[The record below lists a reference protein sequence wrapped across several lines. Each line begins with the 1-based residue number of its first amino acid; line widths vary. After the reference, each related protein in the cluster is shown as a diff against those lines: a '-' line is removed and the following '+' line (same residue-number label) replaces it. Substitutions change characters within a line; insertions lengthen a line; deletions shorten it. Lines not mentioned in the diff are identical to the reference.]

1 MSNILSIYGSHDASV
16 TFLDSNNQL
25 KVLEYE
31 RFVRNRYAMFSE
43 RFDDRALGSNDK
55 DRRKFLSYIKSQ
67 INYEVDKIVYNELS
81 DLDKELII
89 EYFPKAK
96 FELCGHHLAHAASG
110 YYLSE
115 FDKALILSIDGGGQ
129 DYNDVFF
136 TRIYKGN
143 ESVIIPLDSPDV
155 NLGGAYGKIGS
166 PISEIKPG
174 PDSNTDSLVYAGKV
188 MGLCAY
194 GNIRT
199 EWIEAMVNYYDSKAQ
214 SLTTLGKAI
223 GLNLTYNSLKGQQ
236 SYDLAATSQFVFENF
251 VLEILKPY
259 IDSYDN
265 FILVGGCALNVLF
278 NQKLKEI
285 LNKKNKNL
293 YVPPNPND
301 CGLSLGQYLMH
312 NQKTDVDV
320 YSGFDILDREKFEN
334 YKEKYNTRKIDTQE
348 IVDIL
353 KEGKI
358 IGLVEGCSEI
368 GPRALGNRSIICDP
382 SFPNMKDTLN
392 AKVKFREWFRPF
404 APVCRLEDKDKYFNK
419 AYESEFMSY
428 APDVKEDYNVE
439 LKTITHEDGT
449 ARLQTVTKKQ
459 HSTFYNILSELDKS
473 NEIPVI
479 LNTSFNIKGRPILTT
494 IEDAIY
500 VLENTELD
508 YLIVENYLFT
518 K

>member
-1 MSNILSIYGSHDASV
+1 
-16 TFLDSNNQL
+16 
-25 KVLEYE
+25 
-31 RFVRNRYAMFSE
+31 
-43 RFDDRALGSNDK
+43 
-55 DRRKFLSYIKSQ
+55 
-67 INYEVDKIVYNELS
+67 
-81 DLDKELII
+81 
-89 EYFPKAK
+89 
-96 FELCGHHLAHAASG
+96 
-110 YYLSE
+110 
-115 FDKALILSIDGGGQ
+115 
-129 DYNDVFF
+129 
-136 TRIYKGN
+136 
-143 ESVIIPLDSPDV
+143 
-155 NLGGAYGKIGS
+155 
-166 PISEIKPG
+166 
-174 PDSNTDSLVYAGKV
+174 